1 VIAGAA
7 PLEVIRRYAD
17 LVGHPTLP
25 PKWAFGLWVSS
36 GFKADSAEATVG
48 RTRELRERHIP
59 ADVLHMD
66 CYWQKFG
73 SWSDL
78 EWDAESFPEPER
90 TLAQIKQLGFRVC
103 LWINPYIGV
112 ESERFRI
119 GEERGWFLRTVDG
132 KPYVLDLWGGSHP
145 SVGILDLTQPEAVAW
160 LRGRLTEL
168 LRMGADVFKTDF
180 GEGVPADAVAFD
192 GSTGAQLHNIYTLI
206 YNDLVAEVT
215 ASATGRA
222 GLVWGRSTYAGGQR
236 HAAQWA
242 GDPNCT
248 YEDLASTLR
257 GGLSM
262 GATGHTFW
270 SHDIGGFYGQPT
282 PELFVRWAQFGL
294 LSPLSR
300 LHGTT
305 TRLPWEYGDAALA
318 AFLDAVRL
326 RYRLL
331 PYIYSAAVEAAE
343 TGQPIMRALA
353 LEYPH
358 DPALAT
364 LDLEYLFGSDLLVA
378 PIYDSTG
385 RRAVVFPPGKWVD
398 FWTHEVLVGPRT
410 CEVGVPL
417 DRVPLFVRAD
427 ALVPTMEPVERLT
440 DAPWDPV
447 VFDAYLLE
455 RGRSTLRDTDGKTD
469 VSAALEE
476 STLRVEL
483 SGAKRRVGL
492 RVLPVAQRT
501 VESVLLNGEP
511 LTRVQSLTLG
521 DHSPTGWLLQ
531 RDGTLLAQLAAPG

>member
-1 VIAGAA
+1 
-7 PLEVIRRYAD
+7 
-17 LVGHPTLP
+17 
-25 PKWAFGLWVSS
+25 
-36 GFKADSAEATVG
+36 
-48 RTRELRERHIP
+48 
-59 ADVLHMD
+59 
-66 CYWQKFG
+66 
-73 SWSDL
+73 
-78 EWDAESFPEPER
+78 
-90 TLAQIKQLGFRVC
+90 
-103 LWINPYIGV
+103 
-112 ESERFRI
+112 
-119 GEERGWFLRTVDG
+119 
-132 KPYVLDLWGGSHP
+132 LWGGSHP
-145 SVGILDLTQPEAVAW
+145 PVGILDLTQPEAVAW

-192 GSTGAQLHNIYTLI
+192 GSTGEQLHNIYTLI

-270 SHDIGGFYGQPT
+270 SHDIGGFHGQPT

>member
-1 VIAGAA
+1 
-7 PLEVIRRYAD
+7 
-17 LVGHPTLP
+17 
-25 PKWAFGLWVSS
+25 
-36 GFKADSAEATVG
+36 
-48 RTRELRERHIP
+48 
-59 ADVLHMD
+59 
-66 CYWQKFG
+66 
-73 SWSDL
+73 
-78 EWDAESFPEPER
+78 
-90 TLAQIKQLGFRVC
+90 
-103 LWINPYIGV
+103 
-112 ESERFRI
+112 
-119 GEERGWFLRTVDG
+119 
-132 KPYVLDLWGGSHP
+132 
-145 SVGILDLTQPEAVAW
+145 
-160 LRGRLTEL
+160 
-168 LRMGADVFKTDF
+168 
-180 GEGVPADAVAFD
+180 
-192 GSTGAQLHNIYTLI
+192 
-206 YNDLVAEVT
+206 
-215 ASATGRA
+215 
-222 GLVWGRSTYAGGQR
+222 
-236 HAAQWA
+236 
-242 GDPNCT
+242 
-248 YEDLASTLR
+248 
-257 GGLSM
+257 
-262 GATGHTFW
+262 
-270 SHDIGGFYGQPT
+270 
-282 PELFVRWAQFGL
+282 VRWAQFGL

-398 FWTHEVLVGPRT
+398 FWTHEVIVGPRT

-427 ALVPTMEPVERLT
+427 ALLPTVEPVERLT
-440 DAPWDPV
+440 EDPWDAV
-447 VFDAYLLE
+447 TFDAYLLD
-455 RGRSTLRDTDGKTD
+455 RGRTTLRDTDGKVD

-511 LTRVQSLTLG
+511 LTRVQSLTLR
-521 DHSPTGWLLQ
+521 DHSPTGWLFQ
-531 RDGTLLAQLAAPG
+531 RDGTVLAQLATPD